1 MRTKTLLLTAA
12 LVAVGAAS
20 SMAQVYSQNAVGYIN
35 ITVKPG
41 FNLVGNQLVQP
52 NVTIGSLLPAPP
64 AGTIFYAYSG
74 GFSTTT
80 FDPDLG
86 GWDPDPNLP
95 MPYGGGG
102 FLFNPSASNF
112 TMTLVG
118 DVGQGSL
125 ANAIPAGFSVRS
137 SKVPQA
143 GLITTTLG
151 LPAVQN
157 DTLYQYSNPGGY
169 STYVFDNDLGGWDP
183 AEPSVA
189 VGEAFFFNSGAGHA
203 WTRVFS
209 VN

>member
-1 MRTKTLLLTAA
+1 
-12 LVAVGAAS
+12 
-20 SMAQVYSQNAVGYIN
+20 MAQVYSQNAVGYIN
-35 ITVKPG
+35 ITIKPG
-41 FNLVGNQLVQP
+41 FNLVGNQLIQP
-52 NVTIGSLLPAPP
+52 STAISALLPAPP
-64 AGTIFYAYSG
+64 AQTVFYAFSG
-74 GFSTTT
+74 GFSSVV

-102 FLFNPSASNF
+102 FIFNPTASPF

-125 ANAIPAGFSVRS
+125 ANAVPAGLSIKS

-143 GLITTTLG
+143 GGISTVLG
-151 LPAVQN
+151 FPAAPFDVVSQFA
-157 DTLYQYSNPGGY
+157 NPGGY
-169 STYVFDNDLGGWDP
+169 SANTFDPDLGGWDP
-183 AEPSVA
+183 GEPA
-189 VGEAFFFNSGAGHA
+189 LTVGEAVFVQSVAGHA

>member
-1 MRTKTLLLTAA
+1 
-12 LVAVGAAS
+12 
-20 SMAQVYSQNAVGYIN
+20 MAQVYSQNAVGYIN
-35 ITVKPG
+35 ITIKPG
-41 FNLVGNQLVQP
+41 FNLVGNQL
-52 NVTIGSLLPAPP
+52 IGPSVAISSLLPAPP
-64 AGTIFYAYSG
+64 AQTVFYSFSG
-74 GFSTTT
+74 GFSSVV

-102 FLFNPSASNF
+102 FIFNPTASPF

-125 ANAIPAGFSVRS
+125 ANPIPAGLSIRS

-143 GLITTTLG
+143 GLISTTLG
-151 LPAVQN
+151 FPAANFDVINQFA
-157 DTLYQYSNPGGY
+157 NPGGY
-169 STYVFDNDLGGWDP
+169 SQYTFDPDLGGWDP
-183 AEPSVA
+183 AEPNLA
-189 VGEAFFFNSGAGHA
+189 VGEAVFISSPNGHA